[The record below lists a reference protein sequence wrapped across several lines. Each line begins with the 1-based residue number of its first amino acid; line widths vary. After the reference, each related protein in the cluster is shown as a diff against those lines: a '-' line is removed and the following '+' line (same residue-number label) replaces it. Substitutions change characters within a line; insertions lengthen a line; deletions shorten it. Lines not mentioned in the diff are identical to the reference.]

1 MNSLVSAFLGLLLA
15 TGAPEAPADGIPVWR
30 RPAKGAKPVPV
41 VVTWA
46 SLKLEERTSADVQLG
61 GQRTFRGIP
70 LKALLL
76 AAAQKTAAED
86 MALLH
91 FKNGMQVPVPLTDEM
106 LGRLDLFV
114 ARAVKDNTGKFVE
127 RFDNV
132 VHERSPWMEQ
142 RAITFGTNKLVAKE
156 PFHPALGAT
165 TTQFTPWAH
174 VDSLTGVELVNS
186 AAWERTLRVSD
197 DPRVLQG
204 LGAFQQRCQFCHGVR
219 GAGASFGWDFVK
231 PIPVHTWRDAESLLY
246 HVKFRKLTGAEQGLM
261 MPPQPDTTLDEVRAL
276 WEWMKAVSARELH
289 PYAP

>member
-1 MNSLVSAFLGLLLA
+1 MTSLVPVFLLLLSA
-15 TGAPEAPADGIPVWR
+15 GAPEAATDGIPVWR
-30 RPAKGAKPVPV
+30 RPTAGAKAAPV
-41 VVTWA
+41 VVAW
-46 SLKLEERTSADVQLG
+46 SKLKLEERTSSDVQLG
-61 GQRTFRGIP
+61 GERTFRGVP
-70 LKALLL
+70 LKTILLT
-76 AAAQKTAAED
+76 AAQKTNAED
-86 MALLH
+86 TALLH
-91 FKNGMQVPVPLTDEM
+91 FKNGMQVPVPLDEAM
-106 LGRLDLFV
+106 LAKLDLFV
-114 ARAVKDNTGKFVE
+114 ARAVKDASGKFAE

-142 RAITFGTNKLVAKE
+142 RAITFGTNKLVAKG
-156 PFHPALGAT
+156 PFHPSLGAT
-165 TTQFTPWAH
+165 NTQFTPWAH
-174 VDSLTGVELVNS
+174 VDTLTGIELVNG

-261 MPPQPDTTLDEVRAL
+261 MPAQPDTTIDEVRAL
-276 WEWMKAVSARELH
+276 WDWMKAVSARELL